1 LRSRKAAGP
10 PPGDTDTATG
20 DIVSTVSS
28 SDLSLH
34 DLFEQQA
41 RHWLDRAD
49 LDEEQ
54 KQTIL
59 AALSCPCC
67 GSGGMSFTVKVK
79 DP

>member
-1 LRSRKAAGP
+1 MRRAARTAQRETA
-10 PPGDTDTATG
+10 DATG
-20 DIVSTVSS
+20 DIVSTVSG
-28 SDLSLH
+28 SDLPLH

-41 RHWLDRAD
+41 RHWLERAD

>member
-1 LRSRKAAGP
+1 MRR
-10 PPGDTDTATG
+10 TARPAPAETG
-20 DIVSTVSS
+20 DAAADDTVSTVSG

-49 LDEEQ
+49 VDEEQ

-79 DP
+79 E

>member
-1 LRSRKAAGP
+1 MRRTARP
-10 PPGDTDTATG
+10 PPPKTG
-20 DIVSTVSS
+20 DAGADDAVSTVSG

-41 RHWLDRAD
+41 RHWLERAD
-49 LDEEQ
+49 VDEEQ

-79 DP
+79 E